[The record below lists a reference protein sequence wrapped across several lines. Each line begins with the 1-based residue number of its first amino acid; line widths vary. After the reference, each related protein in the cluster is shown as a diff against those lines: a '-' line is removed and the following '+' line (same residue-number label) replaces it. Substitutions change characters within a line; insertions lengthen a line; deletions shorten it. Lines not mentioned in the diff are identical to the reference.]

1 MKPGIIETV
10 TDHFRGLATMNILR
24 AESLHKVY
32 GKLPAVDGLS
42 FAVRKGECFGLL
54 GPNGAGKTT
63 TIRMLYGYTPR
74 NAGTLELFG
83 LDIDR
88 DLREIKRR
96 IGICQQE
103 DSLDPDLNV
112 RENLIGFARYFS
124 ISRAAAEPRADE
136 LLQFFALYNRAGDKI
151 TTLSGG
157 LKRRLM
163 LARALI
169 NSPDL
174 LILDEPTTGLDPQ
187 SRQLLWEK
195 LADLKEAGLTIL
207 LTTHYMEEA
216 ARLCDRLVI
225 IDHGRIL
232 VEGAPADLVREQV
245 GRTVLEVADPDQT
258 VRDFLARQGYRVEDL
273 GKRLLVHLDDGD
285 ELFLR
290 LTREVRA
297 EGCTLRPA
305 SLEDLFLKLT
315 GRELRE

>member
-1 MKPGIIETV
+1 MP
-10 TDHFRGLATMNILR
+10 ILR
-24 AESLHKVY
+24 IDNLRKSYDTLS
-32 GKLPAVDGLS
+32 AVDGIS
-42 FAVRKGECFGLL
+42 FSVNKGECFGLL

-74 NAGTLELFG
+74 DSGELELFG
-83 LDIDR
+83 LDLDR
-88 DLREIKRR
+88 HVREIKSR

-103 DSLDPDLNV
+103 DSLDPDLSV
-112 RENLIGFARYFS
+112 RKNLVGYARYFS
-124 ISRAAAEPRADE
+124 IAKSEAEHRAAD
-136 LLQFFALYNRAGDKI
+136 LLHFFALENRAGDNVRI
-151 TTLSGG
+151 LSGG

-163 LARALI
+163 LARALV
-169 NSPDL
+169 NNPEL
-174 LILDEPTTGLDPQ
+174 VILDEPTTGLDPQ

-195 LADLKEAGLTIL
+195 LAELKEQGITIL

-225 IDHGRIL
+225 VDHGRIL
-232 VEGAPADLVREQV
+232 IEGKPAQLVREQV
-245 GRTVLEVADPDQT
+245 GSSVLEIDRPDVK
-258 VRDFLARQGYRVEDL
+258 VREFLDREGCRVEDL
-273 GKRLLVHLDDGD
+273 GKRLLVYLQDGD

-315 GRELRE
+315 GRGLRE

>member
-1 MKPGIIETV
+1 M
-10 TDHFRGLATMNILR
+10 AIL
-24 AESLHKVY
+24 KVDNLRKHY
-32 GKLPAVDGLS
+32 GKLAAVDGIS
-42 FAVRKGECFGLL
+42 FAVQRGECFGLL

-74 NAGTLELFG
+74 DAGILTLFD

-88 DLREIKRR
+88 DLRAIKRR

-103 DSLDPDLNV
+103 DSLDPDLTV
-112 RENLIGFARYFS
+112 RQNLVGFARYFDIKKS
-124 ISRAAAEPRADE
+124 EAEDRADE
-136 LLQFFALYNRAGDKI
+136 LLHFFALENRAKDNI
-151 TTLSGG
+151 RILSGG

-163 LARALI
+163 LARALV

-187 SRQLLWEK
+187 SRQLLWDK
-195 LADLKEAGLTIL
+195 LAELKAQGLTTL

-216 ARLCDRLVI
+216 ERLCDRLVI
-225 IDHGRIL
+225 VDHGHIL
-232 VEGAPADLVREQV
+232 IEGRPKALVRQQI
-245 GRTVLEVADPDQT
+245 GHSVLEITDPDAA
-258 VRDFLARQGYRVEDL
+258 VRDFLAAENCRVEDL
-273 GKRLLVHLDDGD
+273 GKRILVYLDDGD
-285 ELFLR
+285 DLFLR

-305 SLEDLFLKLT
+305 TLEDLFLKLT

>member
-1 MKPGIIETV
+1 MMQTTEAPPV
-10 TDHFRGLATMNILR
+10 VAADGLR
-24 AESLHKVY
+24 KSY
-32 GKLPAVDGLS
+32 GALTAVDGIS
-42 FAVRKGECFGLL
+42 FTVRRGECFGLL

-74 NAGTLELFG
+74 DGGQLTLFG
-83 LDIDR
+83 LDLDH
-88 DLREIKRR
+88 DLRTIKNR

-103 DSLDPDLNV
+103 DSLDPDLTV
-112 RENLIGFARYFS
+112 RDNLVGFARYFA
-124 ISRAAAEPRADE
+124 IPRPEAERRANE
-136 LLQFFALYNRAGDKI
+136 LLHFFALESRATAGI
-151 TTLSGG
+151 RVLSGG

-163 LARALI
+163 LARALV
-169 NSPDL
+169 NRPDL

-187 SRQLLWEK
+187 SRQLLWDK
-195 LADLKEAGLTIL
+195 LAELKGEGLTIL

-232 VEGAPADLVREQV
+232 VEGAPTALVRERV
-245 GRTVLEVADPDQT
+245 GQSVLEIADPDPA
-258 VRDFLARQGYRVEDL
+258 VRAFLVSEGCRVEDL
-273 GKRLLVHLDDGD
+273 GRRLLVHLDNGD
-285 ELFLR
+285 PLFLR

>member
-1 MKPGIIETV
+1 MPSILDI
-10 TDHFRGLATMNILR
+10 TDLR
-24 AESLHKVY
+24 KNY
-32 GKLPAVDGLS
+32 GALQAVDGINLS
-42 FAVRKGECFGLL
+42 VDQGECFGLL

-74 NAGTLELFG
+74 DSGKIRIFD

-88 DLREIKRR
+88 DIRAIKTR

-103 DSLDPDLNV
+103 DSLDPDLSV
-112 RENLIGFARYFS
+112 RNNLVGFARYFS
-124 ISRAAAEPRADE
+124 IPKREAEQRADE
-136 LLQFFALYNRAGDKI
+136 LLDFFSLGNRAGDNVRI
-151 TTLSGG
+151 LSGG

-169 NSPDL
+169 NRPDL
-174 LILDEPTTGLDPQ
+174 VILDEPTTGLDPQ

-195 LADLKEAGLTIL
+195 LASLKKQGLSIL

-216 ARLCDRLVI
+216 ERLCDRLVI
-225 IDHGRIL
+225 VDQGRIL
-232 VEGAPADLVREQV
+232 IEGKPRELIHREI
-245 GRTVLEVADPDQT
+245 GRDVLEISDPDEQI
-258 VRDFLARQGYRVEDL
+258 RRFLQERNCRVEELD
-273 GKRLLVHLDDGD
+273 KRLMVYLDNGD

-290 LTREVRA
+290 LTRDIRA

>member
-1 MKPGIIETV
+1 MP
-10 TDHFRGLATMNILR
+10 ILR
-24 AESLHKVY
+24 IDDLRKSY
-32 GKLPAVDGLS
+32 GTLTAVDGIS
-42 FAVRKGECFGLL
+42 FAVEKGECFGLL

-74 NAGTLELFG
+74 DSGRLELFG
-83 LDIDR
+83 LDLDR
-88 DLREIKRR
+88 HIREIKGR

-103 DSLDPDLNV
+103 DSLDPDLDV
-112 RENLIGFARYFS
+112 RKNLVGYARYYS
-124 ISRAAAEPRADE
+124 IPRLEAERRTTE
-136 LLQFFALYNRAGDKI
+136 LLRFFALENRAADNARI
-151 TTLSGG
+151 LSGG

-163 LARALI
+163 LARALV
-169 NSPDL
+169 NNPEL
-174 LILDEPTTGLDPQ
+174 VILDEPTTGLDPQ

-195 LADLKEAGLTIL
+195 LADLKEQGITIL

-225 IDHGRIL
+225 VDHGRIL
-232 VEGAPADLVREQV
+232 IEGRPARLVREQV
-245 GRTVLEVADPDQT
+245 GSTVLEIDRPDAQ
-258 VRDFLARQGYRVEDL
+258 VREFLSREGCRIEDL
-273 GKRLLVHLDDGD
+273 GKRLLVYLQDGD

-315 GRELRE
+315 GRGLRE

>member
-1 MKPGIIETV
+1 MDIV
-10 TDHFRGLATMNILR
+10 R
-24 AESLHKVY
+24 AEGLRKSF
-32 GKLPAVDGLS
+32 GALPAVDGIS
-42 FAVRKGECFGLL
+42 FAVHKGECFGLL

-74 NAGTLELFG
+74 DAGKLELFG

-88 DLREIKRR
+88 DIRAIKRR

-103 DSLDPDLNV
+103 DSLDPDLTV
-112 RENLIGFARYFS
+112 RENLAGFARYFS
-124 ISRAAAEPRADE
+124 VPNGEAQARASE
-136 LLQFFALYNRAGDKI
+136 LLHFFALHNRAGDKI
-151 TTLSGG
+151 ATLSGG

-163 LARALI
+163 LARALV
-169 NSPDL
+169 NRPDL

-187 SRQLLWEK
+187 SRQLLWDK
-195 LADLKEAGLTIL
+195 LVELKGKGLTLL

-225 IDHGRIL
+225 VDHGKIL
-232 VEGAPADLVREQV
+232 VEGAPAVLVREQV
-245 GRTVLEVADPDQT
+245 GQTVLEIADPDRA
-258 VRDFLARQGYRVEDL
+258 VRDFLAQEAVRVEDL
-273 GKRLLVHLDDGD
+273 GRRLLVHLDDGD
-285 ELFLR
+285 AFFLR

-305 SLEDLFLKLT
+305 TLEDLFLKLT

>member
-1 MKPGIIETV
+1 MDIVQVDT
-10 TDHFRGLATMNILR
+10 LR
-24 AESLHKVY
+24 KAY
-32 GKLPAVDGLS
+32 GALQAVDSIS
-42 FAVRKGECFGLL
+42 FAVRTGECLGLL

-74 NAGTLELFG
+74 DAGRLELFG

-103 DSLDPDLNV
+103 DSLDPDLSV
-112 RENLIGFARYFS
+112 RENLAGFARYFA
-124 ISRAAAEPRADE
+124 IPKAEALRRADE
-136 LLQFFALYNRAGDKI
+136 LLHFFALHNRAPDKI
-151 TTLSGG
+151 ATLSGG

-163 LARALI
+163 LARALV
-169 NSPDL
+169 NKPDL

-187 SRQLLWEK
+187 SRQLLWDK
-195 LADLKEAGLTIL
+195 LAELKEAGLTIL

-225 IDHGRIL
+225 VDHGRIL
-232 VEGAPADLVREQV
+232 VEGAPAALVREQV
-245 GRTVLEVADPDQT
+245 GQAVLEISDPDPA
-258 VRDFLARQGYRVEDL
+258 VRDFLAREGCRVEDL
-273 GKRLLVHLDDGD
+273 GRRLLVHLDDGD
-285 ELFLR
+285 ALFLK

-305 SLEDLFLKLT
+305 TLEDLFLKLT